1 MSVKNL
7 TDLQQ
12 DINVKTVH
20 PDYKAEI
27 VDIIRGNLTPGL
39 KRDRLLTYHE
49 NDIAVAL
56 ELLTADERSRLY
68 CLLDAQMLA
77 NIFEY
82 SDHPSQYI
90 NELGIKTS
98 GGFVAL

>member
-56 ELLTADERSRLY
+56 EL
-68 CLLDAQMLA
+68 
-77 NIFEY
+77 
-82 SDHPSQYI
+82 
-90 NELGIKTS
+90 
-98 GGFVAL
+98 

>member
-56 ELLTADERSRLY
+56 EPVSYTHLAYKRKTLAVFNTFLNGRAFGGYGKSRWR
-68 CLLDAQMLA
+68 
-77 NIFEY
+77 
-82 SDHPSQYI
+82 
-90 NELGIKTS
+90 T
-98 GGFVAL
+98 

>member
-56 ELLTADERSRLY
+56 
-68 CLLDAQMLA
+68 
-77 NIFEY
+77 
-82 SDHPSQYI
+82 
-90 NELGIKTS
+90 
-98 GGFVAL
+98 